1 MNAEVDQYLI
11 DGCGRCSL
19 YRTPE
24 CKVHNWTEEL
34 RLLRSIV
41 LESGLQEE
49 FKWKQ
54 PCYTYNGG
62 NVLIVTAFK
71 DYACIA
77 FFKGSLL
84 KDDQNMLV
92 QPGENSQAA
101 RQLRFT
107 SVGSVADSIEVIK
120 RYIMAAIEIEKQG
133 KKVDFSAKKHLDHP
147 EELQQKMDAD
157 GVFKKAFES
166 LTPGRQRGY
175 LLHFSNAK
183 QSETRRSRIEKYE
196 SYILAGKG
204 MHDR

>member
-34 RLLRSIV
+34 KLLRSIV

-62 NVLIVTAFK
+62 NILIVTAFK

-84 KDDQNMLV
+84 EDSYNMLV

-107 SVGSVADSIEVIK
+107 SLNSITENEEAIT
-120 RYIMAAIEIEKQG
+120 RYILSAIEIEKQG
-133 KKVDFSAKKHLDHP
+133 KKVDFSAKKDLDYP

-157 GVFKKAFES
+157 GIFKKAFES

-175 LLHFSNAK
+175 LLHFSSAK
-183 QSETRRSRIEKYE
+183 QSETRASRIEKYE
-196 SYILAGKG
+196 LHILAGKG

>member
-1 MNAEVDQYLI
+1 MNPAVDQYLI

-24 CKVHNWTEEL
+24 CKVHQWADEL
-34 RLLRSIV
+34 KLLRSIV
-41 LESGLQEE
+41 LESGLVED

-54 PCYTYNGG
+54 PCYTLNGS
-62 NVLIVTAFK
+62 NVLLVTAFK
-71 DYACIA
+71 DFACIA

-84 KDDQNMLV
+84 RDDQKMLV

-107 SVGSVADSIEVIK
+107 SVDSIADNVDAIK
-120 RYIMAAIEIEKQG
+120 QYVLEAIEIEKQG
-133 KKVDFSAKKHLDHP
+133 KKVDFSAKKELDYP
-147 EELQQKMDAD
+147 EELQRKMDAD
-157 GVFKKAFES
+157 ELFKKAFES

-175 LLHFSNAK
+175 LLHFSSAK
-183 QSETRRSRIEKYE
+183 QSETRASRIEKYE
-196 SYILAGKG
+196 AHILAGKG